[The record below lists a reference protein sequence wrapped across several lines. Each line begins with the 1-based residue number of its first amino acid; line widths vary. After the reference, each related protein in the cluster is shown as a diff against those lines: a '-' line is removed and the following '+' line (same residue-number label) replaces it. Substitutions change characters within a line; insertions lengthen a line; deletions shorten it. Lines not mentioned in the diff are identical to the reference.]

1 MNAGKY
7 YLLRRR
13 EERMKIVTDQGDFEI
28 PQDEK
33 ILGLTVL
40 SSSTLLISTSKGL
53 WRVETASGELVKL
66 VDTDWKLERSL
77 VEGFK

>member
-1 MNAGKY
+1 
-7 YLLRRR
+7 
-13 EERMKIVTDQGDFEI
+13 MKIVTDRGDFEI

-53 WRVETASGELVKL
+53 WRIETASGELVKL
-66 VDTDWKLERSL
+66 VDTDWKLETGS
-77 VEGFK
+77 VGGFK